1 MDKKEYKAPKL
12 QSYGSIEQFTFTN
25 PGGGNNEEEFQYF
38 YHYYRRR
45 RPPSSWREQS
55 LPTLANS

>member
-12 QSYGSIEQFTFTN
+12 QSYGSIEQFTFTQ
-25 PGGGNNEEEFQYF
+25 PGGNNEEEFQYF

-45 RPPSSWREQS
+45 RLPSSWSEQS
-55 LPTLANS
+55 LPTFPSS